1 MALKYIT
8 GGYHPAPDM
17 EFNSIAQV
25 WGVIRYL
32 DAVKRLVDIV
42 CISDAGQDGQ
52 ILAAPYNETMIVGIF
67 EEKVEGSDQ
76 PRRWILQS

>member
-1 MALKYIT
+1 MFKYIT

-17 EFNSIAQV
+17 ELASTAQV
-25 WGVIRYL
+25 WGIIRYL
-32 DAVKRLVDIV
+32 DTMKRLVDIV
-42 CISDAGQDGQ
+42 CISDAGRDGI
-52 ILAAPYNETMIVGIF
+52 ILTAPYDESMIVGIF

>member
-32 DAVKRLVDIV
+32 DTMKRLVDIV
-42 CISDAGQDGQ
+42 CCDANTNR
-52 ILAAPYNETMIVGIF
+52 ILKAPYNETMTVGII